1 MALMALIR
9 KPRENIKI
17 KVLIPIHQ
25 TITCQIMLKENLIKE
40 EM

>member
-1 MALMALIR
+1 MAPIR
-9 KPRENIKI
+9 KRRENIKI

-25 TITCQIMLKENLIKE
+25 TITSKIMLLKENLIKE